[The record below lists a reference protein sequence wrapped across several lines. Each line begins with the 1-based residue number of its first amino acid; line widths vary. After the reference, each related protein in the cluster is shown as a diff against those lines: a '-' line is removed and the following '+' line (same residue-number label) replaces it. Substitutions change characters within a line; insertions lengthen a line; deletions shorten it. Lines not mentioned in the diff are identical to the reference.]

1 MFKRPSNRN
10 FNELRNISLE
20 ANFSPYAEGSCF
32 AKFGNTHVLCTA
44 SVESKLPLWIRNSGK
59 GWITAEYGMLP
70 RSTHSRMDREVTKG
84 KPSGRT
90 QEIQRLIGRSLRSV
104 VNLGKLA
111 EFQIKVDCDVIQ
123 ADGGTRTASITGA
136 WVALYQAINFLLKS
150 GKLSENPI
158 IDQVAAI
165 SCGICENQELID
177 LDYEE
182 DSSAET
188 DGNQNKEIK
197 ELKDQLLRSLAESEN
212 LRKRTIKE
220 IADAKK
226 YSHIYFIRDLVSSV
240 DNLQRALEA
249 VPDDKSQLSEPI
261 KNLVI
266 GLEIVEKE
274 ILNTFEK
281 HSLKQI
287 NPLGEKFDYNLH
299 QAMFEVPTNEKEP
312 GYVVEVSQK
321 GYILHDRLV
330 RPAMV
335 GISKKSEE
343 DTTEQNN
350 KENEKK

>member
-1 MFKRPSNRN
+1 MSKNKVTSKKDNKDEN
-10 FNELRNISLE
+10 SLE
-20 ANFSPYAEGSCF
+20 E
-32 AKFGNTHVLCTA
+32 NT
-44 SVESKLPLWIRNSGK
+44 N
-59 GWITAEYGMLP
+59 
-70 RSTHSRMDREVTKG
+70 
-84 KPSGRT
+84 
-90 QEIQRLIGRSLRSV
+90 
-104 VNLGKLA
+104 
-111 EFQIKVDCDVIQ
+111 
-123 ADGGTRTASITGA
+123 
-136 WVALYQAINFLLKS
+136 
-150 GKLSENPI
+150 
-158 IDQVAAI
+158 IDQDTNTGEVNVDKNGDEDI
-165 SCGICENQELID
+165 SIEQTVE
-177 LDYEE
+177 
-182 DSSAET
+182 
-188 DGNQNKEIK
+188 NQNKEIK

-249 VPDDKSQLSEPI
+249 VPDNKSQLSEPI

-287 NPLGEKFDYNLH
+287 NPVEEKFDYNFH

-321 GYILHDRLV
+321 GYLLHDRLV

-343 DTTEQNN
+343 ETTEQNN
-350 KENEKK
+350 KENEQK

>member
-1 MFKRPSNRN
+1 MK
-10 FNELRNISLE
+10 IKTCLE
-20 ANFSPYAEGSCF
+20 F
-32 AKFGNTHVLCTA
+32 
-44 SVESKLPLWIRNSGK
+44 
-59 GWITAEYGMLP
+59 
-70 RSTHSRMDREVTKG
+70 
-84 KPSGRT
+84 
-90 QEIQRLIGRSLRSV
+90 
-104 VNLGKLA
+104 
-111 EFQIKVDCDVIQ
+111 
-123 ADGGTRTASITGA
+123 
-136 WVALYQAINFLLKS
+136 
-150 GKLSENPI
+150 KLSKKKVSSKNNSDDSNPSKKEDLKNDLDTENKTVDVDAKTNEDFSI
-158 IDQVAAI
+158 EETL
-165 SCGICENQELID
+165 ENQ
-177 LDYEE
+177 
-182 DSSAET
+182 S
-188 DGNQNKEIK
+188 KEIK
-197 ELKDQLLRSLAESEN
+197 DLKDQLLRSLAEGEN

-226 YSHIYFIRDLVSSV
+226 YSHISFVRDLVSSV

-343 DTTEQNN
+343 ETTDQNN
-350 KENEKK
+350 KENE

>member
-1 MFKRPSNRN
+1 MSKNKVTSKTDNKDEN
-10 FNELRNISLE
+10 YLEENTNIDQDT
-20 ANFSPYAEGSCF
+20 
-32 AKFGNTHVLCTA
+32 NTGEVNVDKNGDEDI
-44 SVESKLPLWIRNSGK
+44 SVEQ
-59 GWITAEYGMLP
+59 TVE
-70 RSTHSRMDREVTKG
+70 
-84 KPSGRT
+84 
-90 QEIQRLIGRSLRSV
+90 
-104 VNLGKLA
+104 
-111 EFQIKVDCDVIQ
+111 
-123 ADGGTRTASITGA
+123 
-136 WVALYQAINFLLKS
+136 
-150 GKLSENPI
+150 
-158 IDQVAAI
+158 
-165 SCGICENQELID
+165 
-177 LDYEE
+177 
-182 DSSAET
+182 
-188 DGNQNKEIK
+188 NQNKEIK

-226 YSHIYFIRDLVSSV
+226 YSHIYFIRDLASSV

-249 VPDDKSQLSEPI
+249 VPNDKSQLSEPI

-343 DTTEQNN
+343 DATEQNN

>member
-1 MFKRPSNRN
+1 MSKNKVTSKTDNKDENSLEENINIEPDTNTGEVKVDG
-10 FNELRNISLE
+10 NEDENISIE
-20 ANFSPYAEGSCF
+20 
-32 AKFGNTHVLCTA
+32 
-44 SVESKLPLWIRNSGK
+44 
-59 GWITAEYGMLP
+59 
-70 RSTHSRMDREVTKG
+70 
-84 KPSGRT
+84 
-90 QEIQRLIGRSLRSV
+90 Q
-104 VNLGKLA
+104 
-111 EFQIKVDCDVIQ
+111 KV
-123 ADGGTRTASITGA
+123 
-136 WVALYQAINFLLKS
+136 
-150 GKLSENPI
+150 
-158 IDQVAAI
+158 
-165 SCGICENQELID
+165 ENQ
-177 LDYEE
+177 
-182 DSSAET
+182 
-188 DGNQNKEIK
+188 NNEIK
-197 ELKDQLLRSLAESEN
+197 ELKDQLLRTLAESEN

-321 GYILHDRLV
+321 GFLLHDRLV

-343 DTTEQNN
+343 ETSEQNN
-350 KENEKK
+350 KKNE

>member
-1 MFKRPSNRN
+1 MSKNKVTSKTDNKGEN
-10 FNELRNISLE
+10 SLE
-20 ANFSPYAEGSCF
+20 ENI
-32 AKFGNTHVLCTA
+32 NTDQDT
-44 SVESKLPLWIRNSGK
+44 N
-59 GWITAEYGMLP
+59 
-70 RSTHSRMDREVTKG
+70 
-84 KPSGRT
+84 
-90 QEIQRLIGRSLRSV
+90 IGQ
-104 VNLGKLA
+104 VN
-111 EFQIKVDCDVIQ
+111 VDKNGDEDI
-123 ADGGTRTASITGA
+123 SIEQT
-136 WVALYQAINFLLKS
+136 V
-150 GKLSENPI
+150 
-158 IDQVAAI
+158 
-165 SCGICENQELID
+165 ENQNI
-177 LDYEE
+177 
-182 DSSAET
+182 
-188 DGNQNKEIK
+188 QIK
-197 ELKDQLLRSLAESEN
+197 ELKDQLLRSLAENEN

-226 YSHIYFIRDLVSSV
+226 YSHISFVRDLVSSV

-287 NPLGEKFDYNLH
+287 NPIGEKFDYNLH

-321 GYILHDRLV
+321 GYLLHDRLV

-343 DTTEQNN
+343 ETTEQNN
-350 KENEKK
+350 KKNE